1 MIIADRND
9 FAHLALVTCLIA
21 SASVADNRLTDFLVD
36 QLKLRQLIV
45 SAQDT
50 WFVPG
55 ARFVL
60 LGLLAT
66 ENYFTLNAV
75 GDLLFLLYAYED
87 IFWVVSCAIPVVE
100 IRLNFLDLPII
111 FV

>member
-1 MIIADRND
+1 MLLCSIELLHEVDRTMIIADRND

-50 WFVPG
+50 
-55 ARFVL
+55 
-60 LGLLAT
+60 
-66 ENYFTLNAV
+66 
-75 GDLLFLLYAYED
+75 
-87 IFWVVSCAIPVVE
+87 
-100 IRLNFLDLPII
+100 
-111 FV
+111 